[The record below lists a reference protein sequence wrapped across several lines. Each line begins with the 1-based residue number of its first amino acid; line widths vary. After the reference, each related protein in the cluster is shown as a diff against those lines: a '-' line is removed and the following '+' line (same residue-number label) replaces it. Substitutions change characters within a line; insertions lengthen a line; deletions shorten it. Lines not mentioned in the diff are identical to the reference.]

1 MSLIN
6 RILRAG
12 RAFFAEHDESTKK
25 GHELI
30 FISRIRRDG
39 SGTDPVEVTHS
50 LLNDN
55 YRLRCLSITRG
66 TYIASEVSSYVVKV
80 IKDEKE
86 KYNAVINANRPTR
99 QPEKTS

>member
-1 MSLIN
+1 MSLKT
-6 RILRAG
+6 RLMRAG
-12 RAFFAEHDESTKK
+12 RAFFAEHHESTKK

-39 SGTDPVEVTHS
+39 SGTDPVEITNT

-86 KYNAVINANRPTR
+86 KYNGVPKMRNPPKPP
-99 QPEKTS
+99 QKT

>member
-1 MSLIN
+1 MSLKS
-6 RILRAG
+6 RLLRAG
-12 RAFFAEHDESTKK
+12 RTFFAEHHETTKK

-30 FISRIRRDG
+30 FVSRIRRDG
-39 SGTDPVEVTHS
+39 SGVDPVEITNT

-80 IKDEKE
+80 KE
-86 KYNAVINANRPTR
+86 KA
-99 QPEKTS
+99 